1 MKTDSFIMEKRP
13 HESAAKHVSGYANYT
28 DDILEPKDIL
38 FGAIGYSKKAHA
50 VIKKLDLRDVW
61 KDRKSVV

>member
-13 HESAAKHVSGYANYT
+13 HESAAKHVSGYANYI
-28 DDILEPKDIL
+28 DDILEPKDTL

-50 VIKKLDLRDVW
+50 VIKN
-61 KDRKSVV
+61 